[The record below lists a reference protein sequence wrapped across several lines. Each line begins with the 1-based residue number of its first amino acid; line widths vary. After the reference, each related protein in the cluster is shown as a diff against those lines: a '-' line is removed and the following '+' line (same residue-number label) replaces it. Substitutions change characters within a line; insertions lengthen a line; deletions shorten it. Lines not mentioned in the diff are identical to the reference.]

1 MDQRPSHKRSEASGK
16 DELWDKEEDEEP
28 VAWTPALKA
37 NPEAL
42 GVWKR
47 AQKMLA
53 EACKEMDWY
62 QQLAE
67 RPRAHSKV
75 WEENMVKSGDID
87 DSSLPDT
94 TSGAME
100 AGCKDRCFP
109 CGSTQH
115 ATSQCS
121 APGGHWINVLT
132 DKTME
137 KRGMS
142 EQAEFQMKLVILQ
155 KINPRIA
162 RKPGPPRKKRP
173 RRTVPKESHAVFSHV
188 PEPKEETWLPGKDGS
203 QKQVIFRDII
213 PAISGRFEELEDF
226 EAFEASVC

>member
-1 MDQRPSHKRSEASGK
+1 MA
-16 DELWDKEEDEEP
+16 
-28 VAWTPALKA
+28 
-37 NPEAL
+37 
-42 GVWKR
+42 
-47 AQKMLA
+47 
-53 EACKEMDWY
+53 
-62 QQLAE
+62 
-67 RPRAHSKV
+67 
-75 WEENMVKSGDID
+75 KSGDLD
-87 DSSLPDT
+87 DPSLPDT
-94 TSGAME
+94 TSGATE

-121 APGGHWINVLT
+121 APGGRWINVLT

-142 EQAEFQMKLVILQ
+142 EQAEFQMKLAILQ

-173 RRTVPKESHAVFSHV
+173 RRTVPKESHAIFSHV
-188 PEPKEETWLPGKDGS
+188 PDPKEETWLSERDGR

-213 PAISGRFEELEDF
+213 PVMSGKPEELEER
-226 EAFEASVC
+226 EALEASLC